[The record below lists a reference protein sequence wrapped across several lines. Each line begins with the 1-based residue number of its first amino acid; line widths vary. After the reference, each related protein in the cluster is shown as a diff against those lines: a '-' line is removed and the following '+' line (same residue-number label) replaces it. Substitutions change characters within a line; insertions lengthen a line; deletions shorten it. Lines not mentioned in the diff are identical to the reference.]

1 MGITR
6 VAQAAVRVSDL
17 WFTFKTRT
25 VESITDEVADFL
37 V

>member
-1 MGITR
+1 
-6 VAQAAVRVSDL
+6 VSDL